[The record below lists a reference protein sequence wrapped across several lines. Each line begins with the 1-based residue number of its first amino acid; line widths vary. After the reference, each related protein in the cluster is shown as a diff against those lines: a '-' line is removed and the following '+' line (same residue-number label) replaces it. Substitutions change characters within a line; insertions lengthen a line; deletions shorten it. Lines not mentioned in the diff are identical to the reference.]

1 MKVSEM
7 YEKYGKK
14 KYDFPYKECFFCSH
28 IEDCKHPTVDIDGH
42 PICPDECIRKDEI
55 ILEKKT

>member
-1 MKVSEM
+1 M

-42 PICPDECIRKDEI
+42 PVCPDECIRKDEI